1 MMQTI
6 AQIDAALMR
15 LPVSPTS
22 DADIAERARLV
33 WRRSELESEARAAAA
48 RPKELMGNLLVVVP
62 DDNITQIQTIHGRL
76 INAEV
81 VDGKW
86 VVRLFPAEFRDLIMG
101 GRNSLDWQRANE
113 ALMSQ
118 I

>member
-1 MMQTI
+1 MITI

-33 WRRSELESEARAAAA
+33 WRRSELESEARAAAS
-48 RPKELMGNLLVVVP
+48 RPKELTGNILVVVP
-62 DDNITQIQTIHGRL
+62 DDTSQIQTRHGRL
-76 INAEV
+76 INAEE
-81 VDGKW
+81 VDGKR

-101 GRNSLDWQRANE
+101 GRNSLAWQKANE
-113 ALMSQ
+113 ALLGQ